1 VSESKR
7 EAVVKLY
14 VADRKEA
21 EEVAAR
27 AQREGLTAEV
37 ARPLIGRGWSAAIT
51 GDPDAVLAFGE
62 SVRLER
68 GL

>member
-7 EAVVKLY
+7 QAVVKLY
-14 VADRKEA
+14 LADRQEA

-37 ARPLIGRGWSAAIT
+37 ARPLIGSGWSAAIT

-62 SVRLER
+62 SVHVER